1 MADFNKL
8 VKLAKDEAN
17 KELVKFSEF
26 LIEKLSLSKEDV
38 DAALKDYG
46 NGVVL
51 KKPTRTRKAAPKDE
65 APKVQCS
72 MFIPKTGAQCKYKSS
87 TEVNGKMYCT
97 SHAKK
102 VTNSDAN
109 LALAVKGAKK
119 KNASLDEETTEKKN
133 SKLDEYI
140 KKMSLNKL
148 QKSEKTGNYVHK
160 EHGFAFD
167 PEDKKTVIGLET
179 KTGKLVA
186 LTEAQ
191 KATCLEMGWE
201 VNDGNL
207 PLPEDV
213 DDVDQ
218 ESESESEEE
227 EPLDAGDD
235 LDIGDERT

>member
-8 VKLAKDEAN
+8 AKLAKDESN
-17 KELVKFSEF
+17 KELAKFSEF
-26 LIEKLSLSKEDV
+26 LMEKFSLNKEEV
-38 DAALKDYG
+38 EAALKDYG
-46 NGVVL
+46 SGVAL
-51 KKPTRTRKAAPKDE
+51 KKPTRTRKAATKDE
-65 APKVQCS
+65 TPKVQCS
-72 MFIPKTGAQCKYKSS
+72 MFIQKTGAQCKYKSS
-87 TEVNGKMYCT
+87 SEVNGKMYCT

-102 VTNSDAN
+102 ITASDAN

-119 KNASLDEETTEKKN
+119 GPLVEESVEKKN
-133 SKLDEYI
+133 SKLQAYI
-140 KKMSLNKL
+140 EKMSQNKL
-148 QKSEKTGNYVHK
+148 QKSEKTENYIHK

-167 PEDKKTVIGLET
+167 PKDKKTVIGVET
-179 KTGKLVA
+179 KSGKLVA

-191 KATCLEMGWE
+191 KAICLEMGWE
-201 VNDGNL
+201 LDDGNL

>member
-8 VKLAKDEAN
+8 VKIAKDESN

-26 LIEKLSLSKEDV
+26 LVEKMSLSKEEV
-38 DAALKDYG
+38 EAALKDYA

-51 KKPTRTRKAAPKDE
+51 KKPTRARKAAAPKDE
-65 APKVQCS
+65 TPKVQCS
-72 MFIPKTGAQCKYKSS
+72 MFIPKTGAQCRYKSS

-102 VTNSDAN
+102 VASSDEN
-109 LALAVKGAKK
+109 IALAIKGAKK
-119 KNASLDEETTEKKN
+119 KTEETTEKKN
-133 SKLDEYI
+133 AKLDEFL
-140 KKMSLNKL
+140 KKMSTNKL
-148 QKSEKTGNYVHK
+148 QKSEKTGKLIHK

-167 PEDKKTVIGLET
+167 PEDKKTVIGVET
-179 KTGKLVA
+179 SSGKLVA

-191 KATCLEMGWE
+191 KAVCLEMGWE
-201 VNDGNL
+201 VDDGNL
-207 PLPEDV
+207 PLAENV
-213 DDVDQ
+213 DDVEK

-235 LDIGDERT
+235 LDIGEERT